1 MTLIW
6 KELMANSLTFFFRI
20 VAISSA
26 KILSSNKIFRII
38 LLYRYGTMFV
48 DLKREMPLL
57 FSLDI
62 ESKGFAPLEQV
73 EQKQQPSQQQAE
85 ETLYAEPILVN
96 QSKPNPLGRIYSPI
110 GKL

>member
-1 MTLIW
+1 MITLFFLSQQ
-6 KELMANSLTFFFRI
+6 ENTSFTQSLCY
-20 VAISSA
+20 
-26 KILSSNKIFRII
+26 K
-38 LLYRYGTMFV
+38 
-48 DLKREMPLL
+48 
-57 FSLDI
+57 
-62 ESKGFAPLEQV
+62 SKGFSHLGQV